1 MLRKMQLVPM
11 ERPRRSST
19 NPLLP
24 SGYDVSARKQDS
36 KGVPS
41 KPKRATSSKKR
52 KVKRTIRRRRKQFK
66 GFKGFRKQTLEHWL
80 KMRKQK
86 RDDRSQTRA
95 LFDVLKKMPMSAQQS
110 RNLSSAV
117 TNAITN
123 YLQTVIDAF
132 SKFLHAVP
140 LKTKAAPSVTTAFQ
154 SILKDRRYNKPYK
167 RRPLILRTDRGKE
180 FLNTTFQ
187 NMLERE
193 GIQFQICKNPDVKCS
208 VVERVQRTIR
218 EKLNKYFIYK
228 NTYRFIDVLP
238 HFIKGYNAT
247 VHSAI
252 RMAPANVTDKDI
264 LTIWNT
270 LSTKHYRTRSAKSGF
285 RVGQHVRISKEK
297 MKFAKGSEQNYSTE
311 IFRVAKVI
319 NRTPRIVYELEDLN
333 KTAIDGQFY
342 AEELTPVRI

>member
-24 SGYDVSARKQDS
+24 SGYDVSARKQDR

-123 YLQTVIDAF
+123 YLQTG
-132 SKFLHAVP
+132 
-140 LKTKAAPSVTTAFQ
+140 PS
-154 SILKDRRYNKPYK
+154 N
-167 RRPLILRTDRGKE
+167 
-180 FLNTTFQ
+180 
-187 NMLERE
+187 
-193 GIQFQICKNPDVKCS
+193 
-208 VVERVQRTIR
+208 
-218 EKLNKYFIYK
+218 
-228 NTYRFIDVLP
+228 
-238 HFIKGYNAT
+238 
-247 VHSAI
+247 
-252 RMAPANVTDKDI
+252 
-264 LTIWNT
+264 
-270 LSTKHYRTRSAKSGF
+270 
-285 RVGQHVRISKEK
+285 
-297 MKFAKGSEQNYSTE
+297 
-311 IFRVAKVI
+311 
-319 NRTPRIVYELEDLN
+319 
-333 KTAIDGQFY
+333 
-342 AEELTPVRI
+342 